1 MSYYMVQTGIIAV
14 EIKTHFSIESVIFY
28 LPKVLKDLLLDSA
41 NFVKLIPLCFS
52 SYVCANAL
60 PTVHPLI
67 LLILIFPL
75 ILTFSKGCIGSYSYY
90 EQHSGQC

>member
-1 MSYYMVQTGIIAV
+1 MVQTGIIAV
-14 EIKTHFSIESVIFY
+14 EIKTHFSIESVIFN

-67 LLILIFPL
+67 LLILI
-75 ILTFSKGCIGSYSYY
+75 LTFSKGCIGSYSYY